1 LKNHFV
7 LLFLLFIAANLS
19 AQEQKNEN
27 KTHELLHHKL
37 FVQYGLVYV
46 PAGHE
51 EGHSDDKGIFI
62 AAYGLGYSYRFNHKW
77 SAAIEINL
85 EGGNY
90 LIHDATERENAL
102 IIVALAGYELLPRWG
117 LFMGGGIEIE
127 KHKNFAVMRLAT
139 DYLFPIGK
147 DWELS
152 PVLAFDHKVDY
163 TSWEIALML
172 SKSF

>member
-1 LKNHFV
+1 MKSCIV
-7 LLFLLFIAANLS
+7 LLFLFFIAANLS
-19 AQEQKNEN
+19 AQEHKN
-27 KTHELLHHKL
+27 KTHELLLHKL
-37 FVQYGLVYV
+37 FVQYGLVHI

-51 EGHSDDKGIFI
+51 EGHSDDKGILI
-62 AAYGLGYSYRFNHKW
+62 AAYGLGYLYRFNHKW

-90 LIHDATERENAL
+90 IIHDTIKRENAL
-102 IIVALAGYELLPRWG
+102 IIAAVAGYELLPRWS
-117 LFMGGGIEIE
+117 LFFGGGIEIE
-127 KHKNFAVMRLAT
+127 KHKNYAVMRLVT

-147 DWELS
+147 DWDLS
-152 PVLAFDHKVDY
+152 PVLTFDHKVDY